1 MLYVYGRWL
10 GESYIG
16 YSFLQ
21 EIKEELEKEVDE
33 MNFYKIHYTK
43 LEKKLSG
50 LPAFL
55 TIKNGE
61 IINEYIGIKNPLYFT
76 QELVSNYI

>member
-1 MLYVYGRWL
+1 YGRWL

-21 EIKEELEKEVDE
+21 EIKEELETELDDIE
-33 MNFYKIHYTK
+33 FYKIHYTK
-43 LEKKLSG
+43 LEMQLSG

-55 TIKNGE
+55 IIKNGV
-61 IINEYIGIKNPLYFT
+61 IINKYMGIKNPLYFT
-76 QELVSNYI
+76 QELINNYI